1 MTGECNGKMR
11 STPCPNDTFRTVN
24 DARTPPRC
32 MPMTMPSNTWMR
44 SLSPSRTLTCTFTVS
59 PACICGRSVICVFST
74 TSIAPMGDSL
84 LRFHQL
90 SQDFLLFHIQLRV
103 GQQIRPP
110 QQRQLERLTLAPFP
124 NLAVMARNQH
134 VGNFP
139 LSKLRRPRVVRVVE
153 KTPRKRITRD
163 RVLVPNHSGNQPGDR
178 IDDDKGRQFAPAQH
192 VVADRQLLSG
202 EILAHAIVDAFVSA
216 AEHHDSIETGQA
228 GCLNLSEAPS
238 LGRYQND

>member
-1 MTGECNGKMR
+1 MIGECSGKMR
-11 STPCPNDTFRTVN
+11 STPWPNDTLRTVN

-90 SQDFLLFHIQLRV
+90 SQDFLLFHIQLGVR
-103 GQQIRPP
+103 QQIGPP
-110 QQRQLERLTLAPFP
+110 QQRQLERLTLAPLA
-124 NLAVMARNQH
+124 NLAVMARDQH

-139 LSKLRRPRVVRVVE
+139 VSILRRPRVVRIIE
-153 KTPRKRITRD
+153 QPARERIARD
-163 RVLVPNHSGNQPGDR
+163 RIFVSDDPWNQSGNR
-178 IDDDKGRQFAPAQH
+178 IDDDERRQLAAAQH
-192 VVADRQLLSG
+192 VV
-202 EILAHAIVDAFVSA
+202 DAVA
-216 AEHHDSIETGQA
+216 RLIPGVV
-228 GCLNLSEAPS
+228 G
-238 LGRYQND
+238 